1 MLRWDP
7 QWGLCSSGIDP
18 APNDRYR
25 TGCRRLTFLCK
36 CYRKELEKVEN
47 NILLRVK
54 DSGSEVV
61 VWSCEGKVCESSWAG
76 RAAYKT
82 KAESIRLLFEIIEL
96 WNFA

>member
-25 TGCRRLTFLCK
+25 TSCRRLTFLYK
-36 CYRKELEKVEN
+36 CYRMELEKVE

-54 DSGSEVV
+54 DVGSEVV
-61 VWSCEGKVCESSWAG
+61 VWSCEGKVRESSWAG

-82 KAESIRLLFEIIEL
+82 RRLRVL
-96 WNFA
+96 